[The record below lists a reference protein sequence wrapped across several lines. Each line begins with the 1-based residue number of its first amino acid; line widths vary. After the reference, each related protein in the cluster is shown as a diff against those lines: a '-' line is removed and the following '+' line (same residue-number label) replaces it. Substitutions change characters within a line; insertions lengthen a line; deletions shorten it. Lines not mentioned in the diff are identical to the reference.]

1 MSSPV
6 LPDCRVAEFW
16 SIPLVGSVTAG
27 SVESSLS
34 VLVSSTVSS
43 GGRVVASLAVI
54 TSSLVYRLS
63 SNNIQIFLTTRNSLI
78 SFAQKKKIHEKKI
91 VV

>member
-1 MSSPV
+1 M
-6 LPDCRVAEFW
+6 L
-16 SIPLVGSVTAG
+16 LVGSVTAG

-63 SNNIQIFLTTRNSLI
+63 SNNIQIFIGFNNQKFLDIFCTKKENS
-78 SFAQKKKIHEKKI
+78 SKKI